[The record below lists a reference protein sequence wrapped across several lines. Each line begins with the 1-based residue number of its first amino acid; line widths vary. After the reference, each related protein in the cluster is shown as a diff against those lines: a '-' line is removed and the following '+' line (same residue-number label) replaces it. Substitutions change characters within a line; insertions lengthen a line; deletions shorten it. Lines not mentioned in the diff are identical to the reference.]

1 MKKTQR
7 FQIEKHEGEYK
18 DWPLKSYLIDDGV
31 KTSTKLPGYDL
42 LASFAIDN
50 GKFLLILD
58 YACPTKNRLQCCFD
72 SNFKI
77 VGKKKFPDGL
87 LLNGEKCESE
97 SQKSLLVPSFGC
109 DKFRVEILDKKYFW
123 QSFIVIH
130 SLK

>member
-1 MKKTQR
+1 MYGMNNEKYQWEIMKKTQR

-58 YACPTKNRLQCCFD
+58 YACPHEEQAK
-72 SNFKI
+72 
-77 VGKKKFPDGL
+77 L
-87 LLNGEKCESE
+87 LFWTRIL
-97 SQKSLLVPSFGC
+97 KS
-109 DKFRVEILDKKYFW
+109 
-123 QSFIVIH
+123 
-130 SLK
+130 